1 MVQLDASNYMARII
15 GCQEAEVGY
24 YTSSGSEHD
33 GGEESPSLSDLVDCF
48 LEESCSDDYKNSN
61 DAEEEE
67 VDDEDHESAERV
79 DSVSQGLYQELHRQL
94 VSDKEDQYRN
104 ALLKH
109 VYSALETLA
118 LQLNLN
124 HQMALR
130 GVVSH
135 LRILGYNAAVC
146 KTKWDTSA
154 SGGLVSGSH
163 EFIDVVITSSS
174 STPVIRYVIE
184 LDLASKFEIAR
195 PTESYKRLLSLLHG
209 AAFVSKEME
218 MKKIV
223 KVMSDAAKRSLKRRE
238 MYLPPWRKNRY
249 MQMMWFGPYKR
260 TTNAFPAAAL
270 PGRNGGGGMWKA
282 EFVRAVGFNPVFDRI
297 KGR

>member
-48 LEESCSDDYKNSN
+48 IEESCSDDYKNNNN

-67 VDDEDHESAERV
+67 VDDKYESSERV
-79 DSVSQGLYQELHRQL
+79 DSVSRGLYEELHRL

-104 ALLKH
+104 ALLSQ
-109 VYSALETLA
+109 VYSALET

-135 LRILGYNAAVC
+135 LRSLGYNAAVC
-146 KTKWDTSA
+146 KTKWDTSS

-163 EFIDVVITSSS
+163 EFIDVVVTNSSS
-174 STPVIRYVIE
+174 SSSSSHVIRYVIE

-223 KVMSDAAKRSLKRRE
+223 KVMSEAAKRSLKRRE

-282 EFVRAVGFNPVFDRI
+282 EFIRAVGFNPI
-297 KGR
+297 HI